1 MRTILTLTVILTSAC
16 IAQSQSSVSTLA
28 DEPVGDDIHLAV
40 DGNLYTSHYGGDRIR
55 KISPSGEVTTILEVD
70 ITTIGAIEVAPNMT
84 IYLTSY
90 DEGWVGK
97 FREGND
103 EIDIIATDIPSP
115 AGVDLGADFKLYI
128 TSNVTQTVLQ
138 MDTTG
143 ANIET
148 FYLGSPLFYPTG
160 ICSDPDNN
168 IYISNLLNGDV
179 SKLNS
184 GAPGEVLAT
193 IPFTLDNTEDLGYL
207 DYDPNNNRIYV
218 CHVTH
223 HKIYMID
230 LNTGVLMHIAGSGEL
245 GNQDGDALSASF
257 ERPTGIAV
265 SSDGTQI
272 FITDGGEE
280 TRMRVIDLDPTL
292 NTTEAA
298 WEQIRLYPNPS
309 ATDVL
314 IEFQRIDQIKQVQ
327 VYSVDGKLVDSIL
340 INDEHSIL
348 RIPYQTQGIYFVLP
362 ILRNGRRLAAKKVVF
377 N

>member
-1 MRTILTLTVILTSAC
+1 MRAILTLTVMLTSVC
-16 IAQSQSSVSTLA
+16 MIQSQSSVSTLA

-40 DGNLYTSHYGGDRIR
+40 DGNLYTSHYGGDKIR
-55 KISPSGEVTTILEVD
+55 KISPSGEVTTVLEVD

-97 FREGND
+97 FREGNE
-103 EIDIIATDIPSP
+103 EIEIIATDIPGP
-115 AGVDLGADFKLYI
+115 AGVDLGTDFRLYV
-128 TSNVTQTVLQ
+128 TSNVTQSVLQ

-143 ANIET
+143 ANVET
-148 FYLGSPLFYPTG
+148 FYVGSPLFYPTG

-179 SKLNS
+179 SKLAS
-184 GAPGEVLAT
+184 GEQGEVLAT
-193 IPFTLDNTEDLGYL
+193 IPFSLDNTEDLGYL
-207 DYDPNNNRIYV
+207 DFDPNNNRLYV

-230 LNTGVLMHIAGSGEL
+230 LDTGVLMHIAGSGVL
-245 GNQDGDALSASF
+245 GNQDGEALTASF

-265 SSDGTQI
+265 SQDGSRL

-280 TRMRVIDLDPTL
+280 TRLRVVDIDPTL
-292 NTTEAA
+292 NTTEVA
-298 WEQIRLYPNPS
+298 WEQIKLYPNPS
-309 ATDVL
+309 TTDVQL
-314 IEFQRIDQIKQVQ
+314 DIRAIDQIEQLQ
-327 VYSVDGKLVDSIL
+327 IYSVDGKLIDSI
-340 INDEHSIL
+340 SIQVKQTNL
-348 RIPYQTQGIYFVLP
+348 RIPHQTEGIYFILP
-362 ILRNGRRLAAKKVVF
+362 ILNNGMRLPARKVIF